1 MNEIE
6 LFDLLRYGERI
17 TLECKEARNA
27 LPKAGIKEN
36 FEESDFEHRFTVQGV
51 AAPHKIITDL
61 WNTINSDKVSANILT
76 DSNVYSIKV
85 NGLDVVVV
93 EVPQAQYHQRPVFLN
108 GNPMKGSYKRNHE
121 GDYHATAEDV
131 KAMLRDANDAG
142 NDGTLL
148 EGYGMDDIDRYT
160 ARRLRNG

>member
-27 LPKAGIKEN
+27 LPKAFWETYSSFANTIGGTVLLGIKEN

-51 AAPHKIITDL
+51 ATPHKIITDL

-93 EVPQAQYHQRPVFLN
+93 EVPQAQYHQ
-108 GNPMKGSYKRNHE
+108 
-121 GDYHATAEDV
+121 
-131 KAMLRDANDAG
+131 
-142 NDGTLL
+142 
-148 EGYGMDDIDRYT
+148 
-160 ARRLRNG
+160 

>member
-27 LPKAGIKEN
+27 LPKAFWETYSSFANTIGGTVLLGIKEN

-76 DSNVYSIKV
+76 DSNVYTIKV
-85 NGLDVVVV
+85 NGQDVVVV
-93 EVPQAQYHQRPVFLN
+93 EENFTRLSDWLRKQGITVEPVPYREISKMGGL
-108 GNPMKGSYKRNHE
+108 
-121 GDYHATAEDV
+121 
-131 KAMLRDANDAG
+131 LRCS
-142 NDGTLL
+142 TLPL
-148 EGYGMDDIDRYT
+148 IRD
-160 ARRLRNG
+160 